1 MANRPDGI
9 RSAILP
15 RQFGSSAPHAGDNRV
30 AAPDCA
36 DGVPTGPAIRT
47 QAVNCRTVGPITD
60 FRHILRKTQ
69 TAGFKQCFLDA
80 PQAVKS
86 LCLPTGTCQKNP
98 FFRGTNPFGK
108 CLKIARTDR
117 FNIDTANRAAVAD
130 QNRRPPF
137 AVRKRTYLAALL
149 LQEAADPP
157 IRPPCQFRRT
167 QQTRPVRIVQ
177 TGFPIG
183 DGRRRIGKAALQY
196 CFFIR
201 HDTLR
206 SAIWNI

>member
-15 RQFGSSAPHAGDNRV
+15 RQFGSSAPHAGDNHV

-36 DGVPTGPAIRT
+36 DGVPTGSAIRT
-47 QAVNCRTVGPITD
+47 QAANYRTVCLITD

-69 TAGFKQCFLDA
+69 TAGFEQCFLNA
-80 PQAVKS
+80 PQTVKS
-86 LCLPTGTCQKNP
+86 LCLPTGTRQKNP

-108 CLKIARTDR
+108 CLKIAWTDSLD
-117 FNIDTANRAAVAD
+117 IDTANRAAAAD

-137 AVRKRTYLAALL
+137 AMRKRTYLAALL

-157 IRPPCQFRRT
+157 IRPPCQFRRA
-167 QQTRPVRIVQ
+167 QQTRPVLIIQ
-177 TGFPIG
+177 TGFPISG
-183 DGRRRIGKAALQY
+183 GGRRIGKAALQY

>member
-1 MANRPDGI
+1 MANRPNGI

-36 DGVPTGPAIRT
+36 DGVPTGSVIRT
-47 QAVNCRTVGPITD
+47 QAANYRTVCLITD

-69 TAGFKQCFLDA
+69 TAGFEQCFLNA

-86 LCLPTGTCQKNP
+86 LCLPTGTRQKNP

-108 CLKIARTDR
+108 CLKIARTDSLD
-117 FNIDTANRAAVAD
+117 IDTANRAAAAD

-149 LQEAADPP
+149 LQEAADLP
-157 IRPPCQFRRT
+157 IRPSCQFRRV
-167 QQTRPVRIVQ
+167 QQTRPVLIIQ
-177 TGFPIG
+177 TGFPISG
-183 DGRRRIGKAALQY
+183 GGRLIGKAALQY
-196 CFFIR
+196 YFFIR

>member
-1 MANRPDGI
+1 MANRPDCI

-15 RQFGSSAPHAGDNRV
+15 RQFGSTAPHAGDNRV

-36 DGVPTGPAIRT
+36 DGVPTDSAIRT
-47 QAVNCRTVGPITD
+47 QTANRRTVGQITD

-149 LQEAADPP
+149 LQEAADLP
-157 IRPPCQFRRT
+157 IRPSCQFRCA

-183 DGRRRIGKAALQY
+183 GRRRRICKAALQY